1 MVILLPLD
9 CSLDN
14 LSNFAKLEIIF
25 FDLPMLQVYKR
36 MQKMREKYVD
46 TLAKLYEYATTVYSK
61 KQYTQWYDTKEGGY
75 TYASLK
81 DKSDALS
88 KTLTQYGI
96 GAGDKVAILSQSM
109 PNWSVAFFSL
119 APFGRIVIPILPDS
133 SQNEVTNIINHSETK
148 AIFVSQK
155 LAGKVSQEV
164 KDKMVLVIDMDTLEI
179 VKADDEHFTCD
190 GKTSVPTPED
200 IATIIY
206 TSGTTGSA
214 KGVVLSHRNLSSNVI
229 TCYHSCKRTSK
240 DRWLSVLPM
249 AHTLEMTL
257 SMLYP
262 MYCGATVYYLPKPPV
277 ATLLLKALKIVK
289 PTTMLTVPMIIEK
302 VYKGS
307 VLPTIK
313 NSRTL
318 TWMNE
323 HMNGLM
329 CRIIGMKLKATFGG
343 HISFYGIGGAKLDP
357 EVEKFL
363 LKAKFPYAIGYG
375 LTETSPLLGYSMH
388 GWRSVGS
395 FGYPV
400 YNVKL
405 KLHNVDPATGEGEV
419 VAQGPNVMLGYY
431 KDPVRTKSV
440 FTEDGWFRTSDIA
453 VQDEKGR
460 FYIKGRNNNMIL
472 GPSGENIYPE
482 EIENVVNNVEGVS
495 ESIIV
500 ERNGRLV
507 ALVQPSEDFIKW
519 DNESEDKLYEKLDNW
534 KEKILN
540 FTNKNVN
547 KSSQVSSVEVMK
559 EPFEKTATQKIRRFK
574 YKESAPTVE
583 EKNKQE
589 KK

>member
-1 MVILLPLD
+1 
-9 CSLDN
+9 
-14 LSNFAKLEIIF
+14 
-25 FDLPMLQVYKR
+25 
-36 MQKMREKYVD
+36 MQRMREKYVD
-46 TLAKLYEYATTVYSK
+46 TLAKLYEYATTVYAK

-75 TYASLK
+75 TYGSFK
-81 DKSDALS
+81 NKCDSLS
-88 KTLTQYGI
+88 KKLTQYGI

-109 PNWSVAFFSL
+109 PNWSVAFFSIV
-119 APFGRIVIPILPDS
+119 PFGRIAIPILPDS
-133 SQNEVTNIINHSETK
+133 SENEVTNILEHSESK
-148 AIFVSQK
+148 VIFVSQK
-155 LAGKVSQEV
+155 LAGKLNQECR
-164 KDKMVLVIDMDTLEI
+164 DKMTLVIDIDTFEVL
-179 VKADDEHFTCD
+179 KSDDDKFTCD
-190 GKTSVPTPED
+190 GKTSNPTPDD

-229 TCYHSCKRTSK
+229 TCYHSCKRTEK

-277 ATLLLKALKIVK
+277 ASLLMKALKIVK
-289 PTTMLTVPMIIEK
+289 PTTMLTVPLIIEK

-307 VLPTIK
+307 VLPTIQK
-313 NSRTL
+313 SRTL

-323 HMNGLM
+323 NMNGIM
-329 CRIIGMKLKATFGG
+329 CKIIGMKLKNTFGG

-363 LKAKFPYAIGYG
+363 LKAGFPYAIGYG
-375 LTETSPLLGYSMH
+375 LTETSPLLGYAMH
-388 GWRSVGS
+388 GWRAVGS

-405 KLHNVDPATGEGEV
+405 KLHNVNPETGEGEV
-419 VAQGPNVMLGYY
+419 VAKGPNVMLGYY
-431 KDPVRTKSV
+431 KDPARTKSV

-453 VQDEKGR
+453 VMDEKGR
-460 FYIKGRNNNMIL
+460 FFIKGRNNNMIL

-482 EIENVVNNVEGVS
+482 EIENVINNVEGVS
-495 ESIIV
+495 ESIVV
-500 ERNGRLV
+500 ERDGKLV
-507 ALVQPSEDFIKW
+507 ALVQPAENFIQW
-519 DNESEDKLYEKLDNW
+519 DKESEDKLYEKLDAW
-534 KEKILN
+534 KAKLLKA
-540 FTNKNVN
+540 TNKNVS
-547 KSSQVSSVEVMK
+547 KTSQVSSVEVMK

-583 EKNKQE
+583 EE
-589 KK
+589 KKEKK

>member
-1 MVILLPLD
+1 MIQL
-9 CSLDN
+9 
-14 LSNFAKLEIIF
+14 
-25 FDLPMLQVYKR
+25 YKR
-36 MQKMREKYVD
+36 MQRMREKYVD

-61 KQYTQWYDTKEGGY
+61 NQYTQWYDTKEGGY
-75 TYASLK
+75 TYASFK
-81 DKSDALS
+81 GKCDSLS
-88 KTLTQYGI
+88 KKLTQYGI

-109 PNWSVAFFSL
+109 PNWSVAFF
-119 APFGRIVIPILPDS
+119 ATVPFGRIAIPILPDS
-133 SQNEVTNIINHSETK
+133 SENEVTNILEHSESK
-148 AIFVSQK
+148 VIFVSQK
-155 LAGKVSQEV
+155 LAGKLSQKCRE
-164 KDKMVLVIDMDTLEI
+164 KMTLVIDMDTFEVLQ
-179 VKADDEHFTCD
+179 ADDEKFTCD
-190 GKTSVPTPED
+190 GRTSNPTPDD

-214 KGVVLSHRNLSSNVI
+214 KGVVLSHRNLASNVI
-229 TCYHSCKRTSK
+229 TCYHSCKRTEK

-277 ATLLLKALKIVK
+277 ASLLMKALKIVK
-289 PTTMLTVPMIIEK
+289 PTTMLTVPLIIEK

-307 VLPTIK
+307 VLPTIQK
-313 NSRTL
+313 SRTL

-323 HMNGLM
+323 NMNGLM
-329 CRIIGMKLKATFGG
+329 CRIIGMKLKKTFGG

-375 LTETSPLLGYSMH
+375 LTETSPLLGYSMNK
-388 GWRSVGS
+388 WRAVGA

-405 KLHNVDPATGEGEV
+405 KLHNVNPETGEGEV
-419 VAQGPNVMLGYY
+419 VAKGPNVMLGYY

-482 EIENVVNNVEGVS
+482 EIENVINNMEGVS
-495 ESIIV
+495 ESIVV

-507 ALVQPSEDFIKW
+507 ALVQPSENYIEW
-519 DNESEDKLYEKLDNW
+519 DNESEDKLYEKLDAW
-534 KEKILN
+534 KAKVL
-540 FTNKNVN
+540 KMVN
-547 KSSQVSSVEVMK
+547 RSVSKSSQVSSVEVMK

-574 YKESAPTVE
+574 YKDSAPTVE
-583 EKNKQE
+583 EE
-589 KK
+589 KKEEKADK

>member
-1 MVILLPLD
+1 MRTKPINYNKRYLMIQL
-9 CSLDN
+9 
-14 LSNFAKLEIIF
+14 
-25 FDLPMLQVYKR
+25 YKR
-36 MQKMREKYVD
+36 MQRMREKYVD
-46 TLAKLYEYATTVYSK
+46 TLAKLYEYATTVYAK
-61 KQYTQWYDTKEGGY
+61 NQYTQWYDTKEGGY
-75 TYASLK
+75 TYNSFKAK
-81 DKSDALS
+81 CDTLS

-96 GAGDKVAILSQSM
+96 GVGDKVAILSQSM
-109 PNWSVAFFSL
+109 PNWSVAFFSIV
-119 APFGRIVIPILPDS
+119 PFGRIAIPILPDS
-133 SQNEVTNIINHSETK
+133 SENEVTNILEHSESK
-148 AIFVSQK
+148 VIFVSQK
-155 LAGKVSQEV
+155 LAGKLSQECRE
-164 KDKMVLVIDMDTLEI
+164 KMTLVIDIDTFEVI
-179 VKADDEHFTCD
+179 RSNDEKFTCD
-190 GKTSVPTPED
+190 GKTSIPTPDD

-214 KGVVLSHRNLSSNVI
+214 KGVVLSHRNLASNVI
-229 TCYHSCKRTSK
+229 TCYHSCKRTEK

-277 ATLLLKALKIVK
+277 ASLLMKALKMVK
-289 PTTMLTVPMIIEK
+289 PTTMLTVPLIIEK

-307 VLPTIK
+307 VLPTIQK
-313 NSRTL
+313 SRTL

-375 LTETSPLLGYSMH
+375 LTETSPLLGYAMN
-388 GWRSVGS
+388 GWRAVGS

-400 YNVKL
+400 YNVQL
-405 KLHNVDPATGEGEV
+405 KLHNVNPETGEGEV
-419 VAQGPNVMLGYY
+419 VAKGPNVMLGYY

-453 VQDEKGR
+453 IQDEKGR
-460 FYIKGRNNNMIL
+460 FFIKGRNSNMIL

-482 EIENVVNNVEGVS
+482 EIENVINNLEGVS
-495 ESIIV
+495 ESIVV
-500 ERNGRLV
+500 ERDGRLV
-507 ALVQPSEDFIKW
+507 ALIQPTENFIQW
-519 DNESEDKLYEKLDNW
+519 DKEGEDKIYEKLDNW
-534 KEKILN
+534 KAKVLKI
-540 FTNKNVN
+540 TNKNVN

-559 EPFEKTATQKIRRFK
+559 EPFERTATQKIRRFK
-574 YKESAPTVE
+574 YKTSAPTVE
-583 EKNKQE
+583 EE
-589 KK
+589 KKAENK

>member
-1 MVILLPLD
+1 
-9 CSLDN
+9 
-14 LSNFAKLEIIF
+14 
-25 FDLPMLQVYKR
+25 
-36 MQKMREKYVD
+36 MQRMREKYVD

-61 KQYTQWYDTKEGGY
+61 NQYTQWYNTKEGGY
-75 TYASLK
+75 TFSSLK
-81 DKSDALS
+81 AKCDSLS
-88 KTLTQYGI
+88 KKLTQYGI

-109 PNWSVAFFSL
+109 PNWSVAFFSIV
-119 APFGRIVIPILPDS
+119 PFGRIAIPILPDS
-133 SQNEVTNIINHSETK
+133 SQNEVTNILEHSESK
-148 AIFVSQK
+148 VIFVSQK
-155 LAGKVSQEV
+155 LMSKLSEECRA
-164 KDKMVLVIDMDTLEI
+164 KMTLVIDMDTFEVI
-179 VKADDEHFTCD
+179 QSDEEKFTCD
-190 GKTSVPTPED
+190 GRTSVPTPED

-214 KGVVLSHRNLSSNVI
+214 KGVVLSHRNLASNVI
-229 TCYHSCKRTSK
+229 TCYHSCKRTEK

-277 ATLLLKALKIVK
+277 ASLLMKALKMVK
-289 PTTMLTVPMIIEK
+289 PTTMLTVPLIIEK

-307 VLPTIK
+307 VLPTIQK
-313 NSRTL
+313 SRTL

-357 EVEKFL
+357 EVERFL

-375 LTETSPLLGYSMH
+375 LTETSPLLGYSMNR
-388 GWRSVGS
+388 WRTVGS

-405 KLHNVDPATGEGEV
+405 KLHNVNPETGEGEV
-419 VAQGPNVMLGYY
+419 VAKGPNVMLGYY
-431 KDPVRTKSV
+431 KDPKRTRSV

-460 FYIKGRNNNMIL
+460 FFIKGRNNNMIL

-482 EIENVVNNVEGVS
+482 EIENVINNVEGVS
-495 ESIIV
+495 ESIVV
-500 ERNGRLV
+500 ERDGKLV
-507 ALVQPSEDFIKW
+507 ALVQPNENFIQW
-519 DNESEDKLYEKLDNW
+519 DKEGEDKLYETLDAWKAKLL
-534 KEKILN
+534 KV
-540 FTNKNVN
+540 TNKNVS
-547 KSSQVSSVEVMK
+547 KASQVSSIEVMK

-574 YKESAPTVE
+574 YKDSAPTVKE
-583 EKNKQE
+583 EQKSK
-589 KK
+589 

>member
-1 MVILLPLD
+1 
-9 CSLDN
+9 
-14 LSNFAKLEIIF
+14 
-25 FDLPMLQVYKR
+25 
-36 MQKMREKYVD
+36 MQRMREKYID
-46 TLAKLYEYATTVYSK
+46 TLDKLYDYATTVYSK
-61 KQYTQWYDTKEGGY
+61 KQYTQWYNTKEGGY
-75 TYASLK
+75 TFGSFK
-81 DKSDALS
+81 GKCDSLS
-88 KTLTQYGI
+88 KKLTQYGI

-109 PNWSVAFFSL
+109 PNWSVAFFSIV
-119 APFGRIVIPILPDS
+119 PFGRIAIPILPDS
-133 SQNEVTNIINHSETK
+133 SPNEVTNILEHSESK
-148 AIFVSQK
+148 VIFVSQK
-155 LAGKVSQEV
+155 LASKVSQECR
-164 KDKMVLVIDMDTLEI
+164 DKMTLVIDIDTFEVI
-179 VKADDEHFTCD
+179 QADDQQFTCD
-190 GKTSVPTPED
+190 GRTAIPTPDD

-214 KGVVLSHRNLSSNVI
+214 KGVVLSHRNLASNVI
-229 TCYHSCKRTSK
+229 TCYHACKRTEK

-277 ATLLLKALKIVK
+277 ASLLMKALKIVK
-289 PTTMLTVPMIIEK
+289 PTTMLTVPLIIEK

-307 VLPTIK
+307 VLPTIRK
-313 NSRTL
+313 SRTL

-323 HMNGLM
+323 NMNGLM

-357 EVEKFL
+357 EVENFL

-375 LTETSPLLGYSMH
+375 LTETSPLLGYSMK
-388 GWRSVGS
+388 GWRTVGS

-405 KLHNVDPATGEGEV
+405 RLDNVNPETGEGEI
-419 VAQGPNVMLGYY
+419 VAKGPNVMLGYY
-431 KDPVRTKSV
+431 KDPSRTKSV

-460 FYIKGRNNNMIL
+460 FFIKGRNNNMIL

-482 EIENVVNNVEGVS
+482 EIENVINNVEGVS
-495 ESIIV
+495 ESIVV
-500 ERNGRLV
+500 ERDGKLV
-507 ALVQPSEDFIKW
+507 ALVQPDENYIQW
-519 DNESEDKLYEKLDNW
+519 DKVGEDKLYEKLDAW
-534 KEKILN
+534 KAKLLKI
-540 FTNKNVN
+540 TNKNVS
-547 KSSQVSSVEVMK
+547 KASQVSSVEVMK

-583 EKNKQE
+583 EEQKE

>member
-1 MVILLPLD
+1 
-9 CSLDN
+9 
-14 LSNFAKLEIIF
+14 
-25 FDLPMLQVYKR
+25 MLQVYKR

-61 KQYTQWYDTKEGGY
+61 KQYTQWYDTKKGGY
-75 TYASLK
+75 TFASLK
-81 DKSDALS
+81 EKCDSLS
-88 KTLTQYGI
+88 KVLTQYGI

-119 APFGRIVIPILPDS
+119 APYGRIVIPILPDS
-133 SQNEVTNIINHSETK
+133 STNEVTNIINHSETK

-155 LAGKVSQEV
+155 LSGKVSEEV
-164 KDKMVLVIDMDTLEI
+164 KDKMVLIIDIDTLEI
-179 VKADDEHFTCD
+179 VKSDDEKFTCD

-214 KGVVLSHRNLSSNVI
+214 KGVVLSHRNLSANVI
-229 TCYHSCKRTSK
+229 TCYHSCKRNHK

-277 ATLLLKALKIVK
+277 ASLLLKALKVVK

-329 CRIIGMKLKATFGG
+329 CWIIGMKLKATFGG
-343 HISFYGIGGAKLDP
+343 HMSFYGIGGAKLDP

-388 GWRSVGS
+388 GWRTVGS

-405 KLHNVDPATGEGEV
+405 KLHNVDPVTGEGEV

-482 EIENVVNNVEGVS
+482 EIENVVNNIEGVS

-507 ALVQPSEDFIKW
+507 ALVQPSEDFIQW
-519 DNESEDKLYEKLDNW
+519 NNESEDKLYEKLDNW
-534 KEKILN
+534 KDKILS

-583 EKNKQE
+583 QE
-589 KK
+589 KKSEKK

>member
-1 MVILLPLD
+1 
-9 CSLDN
+9 
-14 LSNFAKLEIIF
+14 
-25 FDLPMLQVYKR
+25 
-36 MQKMREKYVD
+36 MQRMREKYID
-46 TLAKLYEYATTVYSK
+46 TLDKLYDYATTVYSK

-75 TYASLK
+75 TFGSFK
-81 DKSDALS
+81 GKCDSLS
-88 KTLTQYGI
+88 KKLTQYGI

-109 PNWSVAFFSL
+109 PNWSVAFFSIV
-119 APFGRIVIPILPDS
+119 PFGRIAIPILPDS
-133 SQNEVTNIINHSETK
+133 SPNEVTNILEHSESK
-148 AIFVSQK
+148 VIFVSQK
-155 LAGKVSQEV
+155 LASKVSQECR
-164 KDKMVLVIDMDTLEI
+164 DKMTLVIDIDTFEVI
-179 VKADDEHFTCD
+179 QADDQQFTCD
-190 GKTSVPTPED
+190 GRTAIPTPDD

-214 KGVVLSHRNLSSNVI
+214 KGVVLSHRNLASNVI
-229 TCYHSCKRTSK
+229 TCYHACKRTEK

-277 ATLLLKALKIVK
+277 ASLLMKALKIVK
-289 PTTMLTVPMIIEK
+289 PTTMLTVPLIIEK

-307 VLPTIK
+307 VLPTIRK
-313 NSRTL
+313 SRTL

-323 HMNGLM
+323 NMNGLM

-357 EVEKFL
+357 EVENFL

-375 LTETSPLLGYSMH
+375 LTETSPLLGYSMK
-388 GWRSVGS
+388 GWRTVGS

-405 KLHNVDPATGEGEV
+405 RLDNVNPETGEGEI
-419 VAQGPNVMLGYY
+419 VAKGPNVMLGYY
-431 KDPVRTKSV
+431 KDPSRTKSV
-440 FTEDGWFRTSDIA
+440 FTEDGWVRTSDIA

-460 FYIKGRNNNMIL
+460 FFIKGRNNNMIL

-482 EIENVVNNVEGVS
+482 EIENVINNVEGVS
-495 ESIIV
+495 ESIVV
-500 ERNGRLV
+500 ERDGKLV
-507 ALVQPSEDFIKW
+507 ALVQPDENYIQW
-519 DNESEDKLYEKLDNW
+519 DKVGEDKLYEKLDAW
-534 KEKILN
+534 KAKLLKI
-540 FTNKNVN
+540 TNKNVS
-547 KSSQVSSVEVMK
+547 KASQVSSVEVMK

-583 EKNKQE
+583 EEQKE

>member
-1 MVILLPLD
+1 MIQL
-9 CSLDN
+9 
-14 LSNFAKLEIIF
+14 
-25 FDLPMLQVYKR
+25 YKR
-36 MQKMREKYVD
+36 MQRMREKYID
-46 TLAKLYEYATTVYSK
+46 TLDKLYDYATTVYSK

-75 TYASLK
+75 TFGSFK
-81 DKSDALS
+81 GKCDSLS
-88 KTLTQYGI
+88 KKLTQYGI

-109 PNWSVAFFSL
+109 PNWSVAFFSIV
-119 APFGRIVIPILPDS
+119 PFGRIAIPILPDS
-133 SQNEVTNIINHSETK
+133 SPNEVTNILEHSESK
-148 AIFVSQK
+148 VIFVSQK
-155 LAGKVSQEV
+155 LASKVSQECR
-164 KDKMVLVIDMDTLEI
+164 DKMTLVIDIDTFEVI
-179 VKADDEHFTCD
+179 QADDQQFTCD
-190 GKTSVPTPED
+190 GRTAIPTPDD

-214 KGVVLSHRNLSSNVI
+214 KGVVLSHRNLASNVI
-229 TCYHSCKRTSK
+229 TCYHACKRTEK

-277 ATLLLKALKIVK
+277 ASLLMKALKIVK
-289 PTTMLTVPMIIEK
+289 PTTMLTVPLIIEK

-307 VLPTIK
+307 VLPTIRK
-313 NSRTL
+313 SRTL

-323 HMNGLM
+323 NMNGLM

-357 EVEKFL
+357 EVENFL

-375 LTETSPLLGYSMH
+375 LTETSPLLGYSMK
-388 GWRSVGS
+388 GWRTVGS

-405 KLHNVDPATGEGEV
+405 RLDNVNPETGEGEI
-419 VAQGPNVMLGYY
+419 VAKGPNVMLGYY
-431 KDPVRTKSV
+431 KDPSRTKSV

-460 FYIKGRNNNMIL
+460 FFIKGRNNNMIL

-482 EIENVVNNVEGVS
+482 EIENVINNVEGVS
-495 ESIIV
+495 ESIVV
-500 ERNGRLV
+500 ERDGKLV
-507 ALVQPSEDFIKW
+507 ALVQPDESFIQW
-519 DNESEDKLYEKLDNW
+519 DKESEDKLYEKLDTW
-534 KEKILN
+534 KAKLLKV
-540 FTNKNVN
+540 TNKNVS
-547 KSSQVSSVEVMK
+547 KASQVSSVEVMK

-583 EKNKQE
+583 EEQKE

>member
-1 MVILLPLD
+1 
-9 CSLDN
+9 
-14 LSNFAKLEIIF
+14 
-25 FDLPMLQVYKR
+25 
-36 MQKMREKYVD
+36 MQRMREKYVD

-61 KQYTQWYDTKEGGY
+61 NQYTQWYNTKEGGY
-75 TYASLK
+75 TFSSLK
-81 DKSDALS
+81 AKCDSLS
-88 KTLTQYGI
+88 KKLTQYGI

-109 PNWSVAFFSL
+109 PNWSVAFFSIV
-119 APFGRIVIPILPDS
+119 PFGRIAIPILPDS
-133 SQNEVTNIINHSETK
+133 SQNEVTNILEHSESK
-148 AIFVSQK
+148 VIFVSQK
-155 LAGKVSQEV
+155 LMSKLSEECRA
-164 KDKMVLVIDMDTLEI
+164 KMTLVIDMDTFEVLQS
-179 VKADDEHFTCD
+179 DEEKFTCD
-190 GKTSVPTPED
+190 GRTSVPTPED

-214 KGVVLSHRNLSSNVI
+214 KGVVLSHRNLASNVI
-229 TCYHSCKRTSK
+229 TCYHSCKRTEK

-257 SMLYP
+257 CMLYP

-277 ATLLLKALKIVK
+277 ASLLMKALKMVK
-289 PTTMLTVPMIIEK
+289 PTTMLTVPLIIEK

-307 VLPTIK
+307 VLPTIQK
-313 NSRTL
+313 SRTL

-357 EVEKFL
+357 EVERFL

-375 LTETSPLLGYSMH
+375 LTETSPLLGYSMNR
-388 GWRSVGS
+388 WRTVGS

-405 KLHNVDPATGEGEV
+405 KLHNVNPETGEGEV
-419 VAQGPNVMLGYY
+419 VAKGPNVMLGYY
-431 KDPVRTKSV
+431 KDPKRTRSV

-460 FYIKGRNNNMIL
+460 FFIKGRNNNMIL

-482 EIENVVNNVEGVS
+482 EIENVINNVEGIS
-495 ESIIV
+495 ESIVV
-500 ERNGRLV
+500 ERDGKLV
-507 ALVQPSEDFIKW
+507 ALVQPNENFIQW
-519 DNESEDKLYEKLDNW
+519 DKEGEDKLYETLDAWKAKLL
-534 KEKILN
+534 KV
-540 FTNKNVN
+540 TNKNVS
-547 KSSQVSSVEVMK
+547 KASQVSSIEVMK

-574 YKESAPTVE
+574 YKDSAPTVE
-583 EKNKQE
+583 EEQKSK
-589 KK
+589 

>member
-1 MVILLPLD
+1 MIQL
-9 CSLDN
+9 
-14 LSNFAKLEIIF
+14 
-25 FDLPMLQVYKR
+25 YKR
-36 MQKMREKYVD
+36 MQRMREKYVD

-75 TYASLK
+75 TYNSFK
-81 DKSDALS
+81 GKCDSLS
-88 KTLTQYGI
+88 KKLTQYGI

-109 PNWSVAFFSL
+109 PNWSVAFFSIV
-119 APFGRIVIPILPDS
+119 PFGRIAIPILPDS
-133 SQNEVTNIINHSETK
+133 SVNEVTNILEHSESK
-148 AIFVSQK
+148 VIFVSQK
-155 LAGKVSQEV
+155 LASKVSKECR
-164 KDKMVLVIDMDTLEI
+164 DRMTLVIDIDTFEVLQS
-179 VKADDEHFTCD
+179 DDEKFTCD
-190 GKTSVPTPED
+190 GRTSIPTPDD

-214 KGVVLSHRNLSSNVI
+214 KGVVLSHRNLASNVI
-229 TCYHSCKRTSK
+229 TCYHSCKRTEK

-257 SMLYP
+257 CMLYP

-277 ATLLLKALKIVK
+277 ASLLMKALKMVK
-289 PTTMLTVPMIIEK
+289 PTTMLTVPLIIEK

-307 VLPTIK
+307 VLPTIQK
-313 NSRTL
+313 SRTL
-318 TWMNE
+318 TWMNKN
-323 HMNGLM
+323 MNGLM

-343 HISFYGIGGAKLDP
+343 HMSFYGIGGAKLDP
-357 EVEKFL
+357 EVESFL

-388 GWRSVGS
+388 NWRTVGS

-405 KLHNVDPATGEGEV
+405 KLHNVNPETGEGEII
-419 VAQGPNVMLGYY
+419 AKGPNVMLGYY
-431 KDPVRTKSV
+431 KDPARTKSV

-460 FYIKGRNNNMIL
+460 FSIKGRNNNMIL

-482 EIENVVNNVEGVS
+482 EIENVINNVEGVS
-495 ESIIV
+495 ESIVV
-500 ERNGRLV
+500 ERDGKLV
-507 ALVQPSEDFIKW
+507 ALVQPDENYIQW
-519 DNESEDKLYEKLDNW
+519 DKESEDKLYEKLDAW
-534 KEKILN
+534 KAKLLKI
-540 FTNKNVN
+540 TNKNVS
-547 KSSQVSSVEVMK
+547 KASQVSSVEVMK

-583 EKNKQE
+583 EEQKSK
-589 KK
+589 

>member
-1 MVILLPLD
+1 
-9 CSLDN
+9 
-14 LSNFAKLEIIF
+14 
-25 FDLPMLQVYKR
+25 
-36 MQKMREKYVD
+36 MREKYID
-46 TLAKLYEYATTVYSK
+46 TLAKLYDYATTVYSK
-61 KQYTQWYDTKEGGY
+61 NQYTQWYDTKEGGY
-75 TYASLK
+75 TFHSFK
-81 DKSDALS
+81 GKCDSLS
-88 KTLTQYGI
+88 KKLTQYGI

-109 PNWSVAFFSL
+109 PNWSVAFFSIV
-119 APFGRIVIPILPDS
+119 PFGRIAIPILPDS
-133 SQNEVTNIINHSETK
+133 SPNEITNILEHSESK
-148 AIFVSQK
+148 VIFVSQK
-155 LAGKVSQEV
+155 LASKITQECR
-164 KDKMVLVIDMDTLEI
+164 DKMTLVIDIDTFEVI
-179 VKADDEHFTCD
+179 QADDQKFTCD
-190 GKTSVPTPED
+190 GRTSIPTPDD

-214 KGVVLSHRNLSSNVI
+214 KGVVLSHRNLASNVI
-229 TCYHSCKRTSK
+229 TCYHACKRTEK

-277 ATLLLKALKIVK
+277 ASLLMKALKIVK
-289 PTTMLTVPMIIEK
+289 PTTMLTVPLIIEK

-313 NSRTL
+313 KSRTL

-323 HMNGLM
+323 HMNTLM

-343 HISFYGIGGAKLDP
+343 HISFYGIGGAKLDS
-357 EVEKFL
+357 EVENFL

-375 LTETSPLLGYSMH
+375 LTETSPLLGYSMNN
-388 GWRSVGS
+388 WRTVGS

-405 KLHNVDPATGEGEV
+405 RLENVNPETGEGEI
-419 VAQGPNVMLGYY
+419 VAKGPNVMLGYY

-460 FYIKGRNNNMIL
+460 FFIKGRNNNMIL

-482 EIENVVNNVEGVS
+482 EIENVINNVEGVS
-495 ESIIV
+495 ESIVV
-500 ERNGRLV
+500 ERDGKLV
-507 ALVQPSEDFIKW
+507 ALVQPDENYIQW
-519 DNESEDKLYEKLDNW
+519 DKESEDKLYEKLDAW
-534 KEKILN
+534 KTKLLKV
-540 FTNKNVN
+540 TNKNVS
-547 KSSQVSSVEVMK
+547 KASQVSSIEVMK

-574 YKESAPTVE
+574 YKKSAPTLE
-583 EKNKQE
+583 EEQKE